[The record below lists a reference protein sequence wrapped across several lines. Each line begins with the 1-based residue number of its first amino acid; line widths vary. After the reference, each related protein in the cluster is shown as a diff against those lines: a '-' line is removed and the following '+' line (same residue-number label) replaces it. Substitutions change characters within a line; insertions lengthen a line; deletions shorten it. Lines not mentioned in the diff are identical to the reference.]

1 MILKGF
7 ANNIHRTKLKFL
19 SHFPYISLKILFR
32 QKAVCYLNDG
42 KPKTANEQKTIAHY
56 NNGVRKNVCGNL

>member
-1 MILKGF
+1 MKIFKSFPL
-7 ANNIHRTKLKFL
+7 
-19 SHFPYISLKILFR
+19 HFIKDPYISLKILFR